1 MKYLI
6 AFTLMMAMGCGA
18 LGSHQAETARAE
30 DVGTVVGSVIEKTL
44 PGLVRESVKPII
56 QPITDLARR
65 EAERRMANTPE
76 DEPLDLL
83 TQILIGV
90 GSLGG
95 AFSIAKTASRR
106 QAKTPAA

>member
-1 MKYLI
+1 MKYLLI
-6 AFTLMMAMGCGA
+6 LMLCVGCGA

-44 PGLVRESVKPII
+44 PGLVRESVKPMI
-56 QPITDLARR
+56 QPLTDLARR
-65 EAERRMANTPE
+65 EAERRAANTPA

-83 TQILIGV
+83 TQILICV

-95 AFSIAKTASRR
+95 AFSIAKTACRR
-106 QAKTPAA
+106 EVKTPAA